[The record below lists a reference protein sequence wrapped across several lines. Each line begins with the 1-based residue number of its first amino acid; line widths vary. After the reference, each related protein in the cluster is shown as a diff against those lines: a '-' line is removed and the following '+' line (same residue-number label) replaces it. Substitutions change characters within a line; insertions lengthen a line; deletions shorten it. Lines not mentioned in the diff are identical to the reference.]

1 MPSLLKLMQV
11 SWRMRKWSDAEMQGS
26 LRLLAEQSYDT
37 YKGPLEV
44 LARHPEVPRAIVDYT
59 ELVAEPRKVI
69 ERIYSEIGF
78 PISPAYAEQLD
89 AAQRRAEKAHETAH
103 RYSLEEFGL
112 RAEEFRANLGE
123 LFERFHWDEE
133 EA

>member
-1 MPSLLKLMQV
+1 MNAQHDFPALPGFADVQAAAGRLAGIVRRTPLLASTPLDGALGGRILLKVESLQ
-11 SWRMRKWSDAEMQGS
+11 RTGS
-26 LRLLAEQSYDT
+26 FKFRGAYNRL
-37 YKGPLEV
+37 V
-44 LARHPEVPRAIVDYT
+44 
-59 ELVAEPRKVI
+59 
-69 ERIYSEIGF
+69 
-78 PISPAYAEQLD
+78 QLD

-123 LFERFHWDEE
+123 LFERFHWDAEQKSE